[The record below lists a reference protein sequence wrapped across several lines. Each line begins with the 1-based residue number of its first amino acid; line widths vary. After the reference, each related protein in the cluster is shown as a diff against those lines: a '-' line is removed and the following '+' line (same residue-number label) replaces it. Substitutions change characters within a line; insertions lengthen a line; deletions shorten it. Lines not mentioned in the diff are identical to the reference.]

1 MTVTKLTEGQKRFA
15 EEHHEVLEDFLK
27 YRSLPFDEYYDIVV
41 FRFLR
46 AVQQYDE
53 REDLKK
59 YSFETIAKNHMRSAL
74 GNYFRKKKGK
84 NKFVFLSL
92 DYPLTESGLTF
103 GDTIADDSVDICEEV
118 CRKLSR
124 TSKKCR
130 LSYRYP
136 ICFATGQNAM
146 QEVI

>member
-15 EEHHEVLEDFLK
+15 EEHHEVLESFLK

-59 YSFETIAKNHMRSAL
+59 YSFE
-74 GNYFRKKKGK
+74 F
-84 NKFVFLSL
+84 
-92 DYPLTESGLTF
+92 
-103 GDTIADDSVDICEEV
+103 
-118 CRKLSR
+118 
-124 TSKKCR
+124 
-130 LSYRYP
+130 
-136 ICFATGQNAM
+136 
-146 QEVI
+146 